1 MQWLVCELHL
11 LLNQSV
17 VDIHCVDNVERLSDL
32 FVQLKAGQLMQLWR
46 LHVELDTREDIL
58 RWNLVSIPCLKR
70 FSEPVL

>member
-32 FVQLKAGQLMQLWR
+32 FVQLKAGQLM
-46 LHVELDTREDIL
+46 
-58 RWNLVSIPCLKR
+58 
-70 FSEPVL
+70 